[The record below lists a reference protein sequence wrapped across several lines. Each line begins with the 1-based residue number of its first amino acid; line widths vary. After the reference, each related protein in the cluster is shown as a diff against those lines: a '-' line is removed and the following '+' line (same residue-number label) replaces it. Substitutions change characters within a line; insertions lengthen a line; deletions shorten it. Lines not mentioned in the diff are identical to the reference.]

1 MKENCLEIYEHK
13 GQRYFTQHQS
23 IYTTNSHAK
32 SDETKLRDIR
42 KMLCKKKQK
51 NYHARQVKNQ
61 YHNCQRHGKRI
72 QRNKKMY

>member
-42 KMLCKKKQK
+42 KMLCRKKSEKLSCTTGEKSISQLPTTRQK
-51 NYHARQVKNQ
+51 NPEE
-61 YHNCQRHGKRI
+61 
-72 QRNKKMY
+72 